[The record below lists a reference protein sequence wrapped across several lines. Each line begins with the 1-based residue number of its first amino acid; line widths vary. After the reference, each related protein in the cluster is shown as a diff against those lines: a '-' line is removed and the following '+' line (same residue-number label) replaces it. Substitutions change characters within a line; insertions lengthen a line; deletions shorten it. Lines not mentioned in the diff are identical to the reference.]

1 MDPMRQLAQ
10 AIRDV
15 KGMVPQI
22 VTGTVQNE
30 TFPGNRISVVLDND
44 PRSDNAV
51 AAINLIDYAPQGARV
66 LCIKYPPRGLVVV
79 GSLDSQTASVQSG
92 MRHASN
98 YQAATATTITS
109 LTYVPLSTAVQVT
122 IPTPPSRTLT
132 VTVGGRMGLTSSG
145 PTATDAGVLGFEIRE
160 TDAAGAVLLDPS
172 VYLAGDAVSAVMT
185 YNYGGIAAVT
195 TNRSYIGRTSTVSIT
210 TTAPTIFIRAVG
222 RVNTATASMAMAQT
236 NLSVIPSP

>member
-1 MDPMRQLAQ
+1 MDPISQLAK

-15 KGMVPQI
+15 RGMVPQI

-30 TFPGNRISVVLDND
+30 TLPGARISVVLDND
-44 PRSDNAV
+44 PRQDNAV
-51 AAINLIDYAPQGARV
+51 SAINLIDYAVQGQRV
-66 LCIKYPPRGLVVV
+66 ICLRYPPRGLVVL
-79 GSLDSQTASVQSG
+79 GSLDAASSVVMPS
-92 MRHASN
+92 MRHVAN

-109 LTYVPLSTAVQVT
+109 QTYVPLSTNVQVT
-122 IPTPPSRTLT
+122 IPTPPSKTLT
-132 VTVGGRMGLTSSG
+132 VFVGGRMGLTSTG

-160 TDAAGAVLLDPS
+160 TDASGAVILDPS

-195 TNRSYIGRTSTVSIT
+195 TNRSLIGRTSTVSIT
-210 TTAPTIFIRAVG
+210 TTKPTIFIRAVG
-222 RVNTATASMAMAQT
+222 RVNSATASMAMAQT